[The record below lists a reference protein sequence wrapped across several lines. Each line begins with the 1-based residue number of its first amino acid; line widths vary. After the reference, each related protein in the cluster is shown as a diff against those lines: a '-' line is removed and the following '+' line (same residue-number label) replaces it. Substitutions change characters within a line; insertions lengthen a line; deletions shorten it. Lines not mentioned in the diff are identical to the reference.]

1 MSIRIRRRIHGR
13 VVVALALWVGGTAS
27 AELPRQPVLPLEL
40 AQRMVQACVDMS
52 GQRGW
57 NMHIAIKDRGDNLIT
72 YARMDNTA
80 LGAGSIAM
88 QKASASARM
97 PWSTSMLGRMA
108 FNPETGNPTGLAF
121 VEGNILFGGGLPI
134 MTADGHHLGGIG
146 VSGGSPQQDEEC
158 AQAGIDAVA
167 EELR

>member
-1 MSIRIRRRIHGR
+1 MRIEMR
-13 VVVALALWVGGTAS
+13 VAAALGAALLTA
-27 AELPRQPVLPLEL
+27 AAATAGAQLPRQPVLTLEL
-40 AQRMVQACVDMS
+40 AQRMVNACVELS
-52 GQRGW
+52 TERGW
-57 NMHIAIKDRGDNLIT
+57 NMHVAIKDAGDNLVV
-72 YARMDNTA
+72 YARMDGTP

-108 FNPETGNPTGLAF
+108 FDQETGNPTGLAF

-134 MTADGHHLGGIG
+134 MTSDGVHLGGIG

-158 AQAGIDAVA
+158 AQAGIDAVSD
-167 EELR
+167 ELR